1 MSDNAVKYDVLVAEV
16 LGRRK
21 VVLNKGALDGISTG
35 DKFVVFGLGGEIHD
49 PKTDESLGTL
59 EEVKG
64 KGEVT
69 HLQDRMC
76 TIETYEFE
84 IETVS
89 VYPPLSSRFSSFSLP
104 EEKKKKVYR
113 EFVGVNLG
121 DYARKI
127 RW

>member
-1 MSDNAVKYDVLVAEV
+1 MSDDAVKYDALVAKTIDSH
-16 LGRRK
+16 K
-21 VVLNKGALDGISTG
+21 VILNKGALDGISTG

-49 PKTDESLGTL
+49 PKTGESLGTL

-84 IETVS
+84 FETV
-89 VYPPLSSRFSSFSLP
+89 PTLPLFFPFGPKERRV
-104 EEKKKKVYR
+104 KTYR
-113 EFVGVNLG
+113 DFVGVYEG
-121 DYARKI
+121 DYARKM
-127 RW
+127 